1 MFDIK
6 NWLASLATGMV
17 SSLKVWVVQQIL
29 EAEQTIPG
37 ATGTDKR
44 AYVVQRLDDMVKL
57 PWYIEPFDGPAFGV
71 LVDLACDKLNL
82 LCGHDWASVTLT
94 PEQITKV
101 AAVVD
106 APKTDA
112 EQTVAAATAINESAS
127 IDDRIE
133 ALYKKYGIK

>member
-6 NWLASLATGMV
+6 NWLAKLATGMV
-17 SSLKVWVVQQIL
+17 SSLKIWVVQQIL
-29 EAEQTIPG
+29 EAEQAVPG
-37 ATGTDKR
+37 KNGEEKR
-44 AYVVQRLDDMVKL
+44 THVVQRLDDMVKL
-57 PWYIEPFDGPAFGV
+57 PWYMEPFDGPAFGI
-71 LVDLACDKLNL
+71 LVDLACDKLNM
-82 LCGHDWASVTLT
+82 LCGHDWTKVTLT

-106 APKTDA
+106 VPKEEA
-112 EQTVAAATAINESAS
+112 EKVVSAATASAT